1 MKLNNKQVSVI
12 TLVGGFIMFFF
23 GFGFFLIGN
32 KLYGSDAGLIFAGGL
47 LTYVSIQTIVNSI
60 SIIINKK
67 NAKEVK
73 KGEKKS

>member
-23 GFGFFLIGN
+23 GFGFFLAGN

-47 LTYVSIQTIVNSI
+47 LTYISIHAIVNSI
-60 SIIINKK
+60 SIILSKK
-67 NAKEVK
+67 DAKES
-73 KGEKKS
+73 KGEGK